1 MKSKILSITLSILV
15 LGSLCLT
22 GCSSINNSKK
32 DKANDIT
39 QLTTFSIDYSDGVD
53 ESTNFYFSV
62 NLSNM
67 DENIYDMYYTGSNG
81 DYEGT
86 LKDTDLVELIDILN
100 EVEYLKIGENLP
112 TEPVDGDTSYISTM
126 IVYTDG
132 VNTNNSIDRVVYSI
146 TNSEREKISEVY
158 TVINQSTLLKD
169 GITESVNDD
178 INTDEDLNN
187 TDEDKNIDKVASS
200 YVDSIITKAK
210 ESGFGV
216 TAEDICNGLEY
227 DMGTYYTGIPEDSD
241 AWNSI
246 SSVTVHTS
254 LLSVTAY
261 QLVFIGVNDIDK
273 LSEVEQV
280 VKDNLDWTRWVCV
293 MPTNGCVTTYE
304 IPEVGQL
311 VESGN
316 PEDYEGTVGYVILLM
331 GVDDPEYSVN
341 TFDSVYNALCEFTG
355 KEIDI
360 LDPVGEIYEVGSEQ
374 NSETIDA
381 NAGGSGE
388 AEVYETGEEDV
399 VVGKDPSLVEN
410 TENSEA
416 PVYDMNKD
424 DGGSWGF
431 DSYEKGADLP
441 SEEKAEWFDNLI
453 DENNTVL
460 Q

>member
-1 MKSKILSITLSILV
+1 MQ
-15 LGSLCLT
+15 
-22 GCSSINNSKK
+22 KK
-32 DKANDIT
+32 
-39 QLTTFSIDYSDGVD
+39 
-53 ESTNFYFSV
+53 
-62 NLSNM
+62 
-67 DENIYDMYYTGSNG
+67 
-81 DYEGT
+81 
-86 LKDTDLVELIDILN
+86 
-100 EVEYLKIGENLP
+100 
-112 TEPVDGDTSYISTM
+112 
-126 IVYTDG
+126 
-132 VNTNNSIDRVVYSI
+132 
-146 TNSEREKISEVY
+146 
-158 TVINQSTLLKD
+158 
-169 GITESVNDD
+169 
-178 INTDEDLNN
+178 
-187 TDEDKNIDKVASS
+187 
-200 YVDSIITKAK
+200 
-210 ESGFGV
+210 SGFGV

-360 LDPVGEIYEVGSEQ
+360 LEPVGDIYEVGSEQ

-381 NAGGSGE
+381 NA
-388 AEVYETGEEDV
+388 
-399 VVGKDPSLVEN
+399 
-410 TENSEA
+410 SES
-416 PVYDMNKD
+416 D
-424 DGGSWGF
+424 D
-431 DSYEKGADLP
+431 
-441 SEEKAEWFDNLI
+441 
-453 DENNTVL
+453 TVA
-460 Q
+460 

>member
-1 MKSKILSITLSILV
+1 MRNKILSITLSILM

-22 GCSSINNSKK
+22 GCSSINKSEK

-39 QLTTFSIDYSDGVD
+39 QLTTFSLDYSDGVD

-67 DENIYDMYYTGSNG
+67 DENIYDVYYTGSNG

-112 TEPVDGDTSYISTM
+112 TEPVEGDASYISTM
-126 IVYTDG
+126 VVYTDG

-200 YVDSIITKAK
+200 YIDTIITNAK
-210 ESGFGV
+210 KSGFGV

-241 AWNSI
+241 AWDSI

-273 LSEVEQV
+273 LGEVEQA

-316 PEDYEGTVGYVILLM
+316 PEDYGGTVGYIILLM

-341 TFDSVYNALCEFTG
+341 TFESVYNALCEFTG

-360 LDPVGEIYEVGSEQ
+360 LDPVGDIYEVGSEQ

-381 NAGGSGE
+381 GSN
-388 AEVYETGEEDV
+388 EE
-399 VVGKDPSLVEN
+399 S
-410 TENSEA
+410 
-416 PVYDMNKD
+416 
-424 DGGSWGF
+424 
-431 DSYEKGADLP
+431 
-441 SEEKAEWFDNLI
+441 
-453 DENNTVL
+453 
-460 Q
+460 

>member
-1 MKSKILSITLSILV
+1 MRNKILSITLSILM

-22 GCSSINNSKK
+22 GCSSINNSEK

-39 QLTTFSIDYSDGVD
+39 QLTTFSLDYSDGVD

-67 DENIYDMYYTGSNG
+67 DENIYDVYYTGSNG

-112 TEPVDGDTSYISTM
+112 TEPVEGDTSYISTM
-126 IVYTDG
+126 VVYTDG

-187 TDEDKNIDKVASS
+187 ANEDLNNTDEDLNNANEDLNNTDEDLNNTDEDKNIDKVASN
-200 YVDSIITKAK
+200 YIDTIITNAK

-280 VKDNLDWTRWVCV
+280 VKNNLDWTRWVCV

-311 VESGN
+311 VESGD

-331 GVDDPEYSVN
+331 GADDPEYNVN
-341 TFDSVYNALCEFTG
+341 TFESVYNALCEFTG

-374 NSETIDA
+374 SSETADA
-381 NAGGSGE
+381 VA
-388 AEVYETGEEDV
+388 
-399 VVGKDPSLVEN
+399 
-410 TENSEA
+410 
-416 PVYDMNKD
+416 
-424 DGGSWGF
+424 
-431 DSYEKGADLP
+431 
-441 SEEKAEWFDNLI
+441 
-453 DENNTVL
+453 
-460 Q
+460 

>member
-1 MKSKILSITLSILV
+1 M

-22 GCSSINNSKK
+22 GCSSINNSEK

-39 QLTTFSIDYSDGVD
+39 QLTTFSLDYSDGVD

-67 DENIYDMYYTGSNG
+67 GENIYDVYYTGSNG
-81 DYEGT
+81 NYEGT
-86 LKDTDLVELIDILN
+86 LKDTDLIELIDILN

-112 TEPVDGDTSYISTM
+112 TEPVEGDTSYISTM
-126 IVYTDG
+126 VVYTDG

-169 GITESVNDD
+169 GITESANDD

-200 YVDSIITKAK
+200 YIDNIITNAK

-254 LLSVTAY
+254 LMSVTAY

-311 VESGN
+311 VETGN

-331 GVDDPEYSVN
+331 GADDPEYNVN

-374 NSETIDA
+374 SVETADA
-381 NAGGSGE
+381 
-388 AEVYETGEEDV
+388 V
-399 VVGKDPSLVEN
+399 V
-410 TENSEA
+410 
-416 PVYDMNKD
+416 
-424 DGGSWGF
+424 
-431 DSYEKGADLP
+431 
-441 SEEKAEWFDNLI
+441 
-453 DENNTVL
+453 
-460 Q
+460 